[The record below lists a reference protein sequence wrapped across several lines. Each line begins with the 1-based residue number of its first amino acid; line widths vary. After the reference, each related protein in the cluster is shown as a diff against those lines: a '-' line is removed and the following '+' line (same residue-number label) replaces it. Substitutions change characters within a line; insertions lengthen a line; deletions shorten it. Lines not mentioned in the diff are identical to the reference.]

1 MGIHGVMAM
10 KRIMLAVMVLLAA
23 SAAHAQSIA
32 GSPFIAVHGKAR
44 AEVVPDIFPL
54 TVTLKDTSQDAAKS
68 QALIEGHAQRIL
80 QTVKQMKLPDADV
93 TVSNLSI
100 SPEYRYDRANEKQV
114 FVGNVY
120 RRQVKLRFRTL
131 PDLAKMVGTL
141 PDAKEVQVDTGQ
153 FETSRADDVR
163 RSLVAKAVED
173 ARATGEVMAK
183 AIGKRLG
190 DVHNV
195 SNQGFN
201 VRYVEGGGDGIPVV
215 FDAPRA
221 IDVVT
226 VSGSRAPAPA
236 PVALREGRI
245 ELQQD
250 VYIIYTLVD

>member
-1 MGIHGVMAM
+1 MKMRFGFVVM
-10 KRIMLAVMVLLAA
+10 LLAFA
-23 SAAHAQSIA
+23 GMANAQSIG
-32 GSPFIAVHGKAR
+32 GSPFIAVHGKAK
-44 AEVVPDIFPL
+44 AEIVPDIFPL
-54 TVTLKDTSQDAAKS
+54 EITLKDTSQDAARS

-100 SPEYRYDRANEKQV
+100 SPEYRYDREAEKQV

-120 RRQVKLRFRTL
+120 QRRIKLRFHAL
-131 PDLAKMVGTL
+131 PELAKMIAAL
-141 PDAKEVQVDTGQ
+141 PDAKEVQVNTGE

-163 RSLVAKAVED
+163 RSLMAKAVED
-173 ARATGEVMAK
+173 ARATGDVMVRAV
-183 AIGKRLG
+183 GKRLG

-201 VRYVEGGGDGIPVV
+201 VRYVEGGDDGMPVV
-215 FDAPRA
+215 LDTPRA
-221 IDVVT
+221 IDVIS
-226 VSGSRAPAPA
+226 VSGSRASA

>member
-1 MGIHGVMAM
+1 MKKVMFA
-10 KRIMLAVMVLLAA
+10 ALLLFGAIGA
-23 SAAHAQSIA
+23 QAQSIG
-32 GSPFIAVHGKAR
+32 GSPFMAVHGKAK
-44 AEVVPDIFPL
+44 AEVVPDVFPL
-54 TVTLKDTSQDAAKS
+54 EITLKDTSLDAAHS

-100 SPEYRYDRANEKQV
+100 SPEYRYDREAEKQV

-120 RRQVKLRFRTL
+120 QRRIKLRFHAL
-131 PDLAKMVGTL
+131 PDLAKMIEAL
-141 PDAKEVQVDTGQ
+141 PDAKEVQINTGV

-163 RSLVAKAVED
+163 RNLMAKAVED
-173 ARATGEVMAK
+173 ARATGEVIAK
-183 AIGKRLG
+183 AVGRRLG
-190 DVHNV
+190 GVHNV

-201 VRYVEGGGDGIPVV
+201 VRYVEGGGDEMPVV
-215 FDAPRA
+215 FDTPRA
-221 IDVVT
+221 MDVVT
-226 VSGSRAPAPA
+226 VSGSRASA